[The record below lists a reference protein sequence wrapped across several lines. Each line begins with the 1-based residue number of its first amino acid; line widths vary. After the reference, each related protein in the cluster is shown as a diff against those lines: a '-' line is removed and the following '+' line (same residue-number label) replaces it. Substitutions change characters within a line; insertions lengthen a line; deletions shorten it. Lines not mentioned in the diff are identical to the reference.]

1 MKKPQIYYFG
11 DLCYV
16 FNDKNWDKLLEVFD
30 ESLGLNFSFIND
42 QGKNVNFSIT
52 YTAFGDGCYPFIDH
66 GGDYTAKQL
75 VDLFVDS
82 GTIGLVK
89 IEDCDIS
96 IDKILENQLGI
107 VFEVEENDEVHMFEK
122 FIGDCH
128 FAKYHEIF
136 ISQNNDT
143 ILSVITADEEDD
155 DEYYDGDDE

>member
-30 ESLGLNFSFIND
+30 ESLGLNFSFINE
-42 QGKNVNFSIT
+42 QGKNVNFFIT
-52 YTAFGDGCYPFIDH
+52 YTAFGDGCYPSIDH
-66 GGDYTAKQL
+66 GGDYTTKQL
-75 VDLFVDS
+75 VDLSVDS

-96 IDKILENQLGI
+96 IEKILEDQLGI

-122 FIGDCH
+122 FIGDG
-128 FAKYHEIF
+128 FFTKYHEIF

-143 ILSVITADEEDD
+143 IFSVITAEEEDD
-155 DEYYDGDDE
+155 GEYYDDE